1 MAAKSA
7 KAAETLESEAA
18 LRLLRIYTFLHDL
31 HGLKEGLNMKVLVT
45 GAKGFV
51 GRNLCLTLEQMPD
64 VEVLKYD
71 LGDEANLD
79 GYTATCDFVMHLAGV
94 NRPKDPA
101 EFKTGNTVFTED
113 ILEKLATRPDPPPVL
128 LSSSIQAALDNDY
141 GKSKLAAEN
150 VVRSYG
156 EKTST
161 SVFIYRLANVFGKW
175 CRPNYNS
182 AVATWV
188 YNIARDLPIMVRDPA
203 ATVTLVYIDDVVRS
217 FVGCL
222 EVFNAEKQRD
232 GEAEREDSSTSS
244 AHLHLCVRNNE
255 ILSVEP
261 SYTRSLGEI
270 VELIKSFHNEPQN
283 LMVPDQQDEFTKKLY
298 STYLAALPEDRF
310 SYPLVMHCDN
320 RGSFTEAL
328 HSAERGQ
335 VSVNV
340 SKPGIAKGQHWH
352 HTKHEKFLVVSGK
365 GEINFRMADD
375 PAGKIITYKVSGD
388 KLEIVR
394 IPPGYT
400 HNIVN
405 VGDTDMVTIMW
416 ANEVFDPTNPD
427 TFRLD
432 V

>member
-1 MAAKSA
+1 
-7 KAAETLESEAA
+7 
-18 LRLLRIYTFLHDL
+18 
-31 HGLKEGLNMKVLVT
+31 MKVLVT

-71 LGDEANLD
+71 LGDEAKLD
-79 GYTATCDFVMHLAGV
+79 GYAAECDFVMHLAGV

-113 ILEKLATRPDPPPVL
+113 ILEKLAARPNPPPVL

-141 GKSKLAAEN
+141 GKSKAAAEAA
-150 VVRSYG
+150 VRAYG
-156 EKTST
+156 EKKGTP
-161 SVFIYRLANVFGKW
+161 VFIYRLANVFGKW

-182 AVATWV
+182 AVGTWV
-188 YNIARDLPIMVRDPA
+188 YNIARDLPIMVRDPG

-217 FVGCL
+217 FISHVERVDRVENL
-222 EVFNAEKQRD
+222 AAKNAENAKNVENENNGSMRPLRSLRQ
-232 GEAEREDSSTSS
+232 
-244 AHLHLCVRNNE
+244 NE
-255 ILSVEP
+255 ILSVSP

-270 VELIKSFHNEPQN
+270 VDLIKSFHDEPST
-283 LMVPDQQDEFTKKLY
+283 LMVPDQEEGFTKKLY
-298 STYLAALPEDRF
+298 STYLAALPEDKF
-310 SYPLVMHCDN
+310 SYPLTMHCDN

-335 VSVNV
+335 VSVNI

-375 PAGKIITYKVSGD
+375 PNGKVITYKVSGD
-388 KLEIVR
+388 KLEVVR

-405 VGDTDMVTIMW
+405 VGDTDMVTLMW
-416 ANEVFDPTNPD
+416 ANEVFDPANPD
-427 TFRLD
+427 TFRLE